1 MVDKIKEYIA
11 SIKDECIPQVS
22 INCVIFG
29 FHARSLQ
36 VVVNRMTVAE
46 KNFTVLPGGF
56 VKQTEDLPAAV
67 TRIVK
72 ESTGLDEMLF
82 RQFAVAGNA
91 SRSFGD
97 EFAALDVLDDEESKE
112 TMAWFSQRFISV
124 CYLALVQF
132 EDIDLRPTQFLD
144 GAEWLPVAD
153 AQALAMDHSEIARQ
167 ARETLARE
175 LPHTPI
181 ESNLLPSHFTL
192 PELHALFES
201 ILDRKIDRPNFRRK
215 MLQSGRLQKVGQ
227 DTSGGRRPAD
237 LYSFESGKRTSLI
250 HEYKLGF

>member
-1 MVDKIKEYIA
+1 MVDKIKEYVA

-29 FHARSLQ
+29 FRARSLQ

-46 KNFTVLPGGF
+46 RDFTVLPGGF
-56 VKQTEDLPAAV
+56 VKQTEDLSDAV

-72 ESTGLDEMLF
+72 ESTGLEEMLF
-82 RQFAVAGNA
+82 RQFAVAGTS

-97 EFAALDVLDDEESKE
+97 EFALLDDILDKDDRE
-112 TMAWFSQRFISV
+112 TINWFSQRFISV
-124 CYLALVQF
+124 CYLALVQY
-132 EDIDLRPTQFLD
+132 EDIELQPTQFLEA
-144 GAEWLPVAD
+144 AEWSPVTD
-153 AQALAMDHSEIARQ
+153 AETLAMDHSEIARQ

-181 ESNLLPSHFTL
+181 EANLLPSRFTL

-215 MLQSGRLQKVGQ
+215 MLQSGRLRKVGQ

-237 LYSFESGKRTSLI
+237 LYSFESGKGASLI